1 MRVNTS
7 REGGHE
13 IGGGG
18 LSGVADLW
26 VSCFCQHVSAVAR
39 TTAVVREAKTRM
51 WEEIKE
57 PMENDFFFLV
67 NLKEVLAK
75 HKTAEVGKAWT
86 GPGYCKS
93 GWGLVDLDWQCSLG
107 VEGTL

>member
-1 MRVNTS
+1 MWLTCGS
-7 REGGHE
+7 P
-13 IGGGG
+13 
-18 LSGVADLW
+18 
-26 VSCFCQHVSAVAR
+26 VSANMYQQLQGLQQWSGKQKLGCGR
-39 TTAVVREAKTRM
+39 RLRNPWRIT
-51 WEEIKE
+51 
-57 PMENDFFFLV
+57 FFLV